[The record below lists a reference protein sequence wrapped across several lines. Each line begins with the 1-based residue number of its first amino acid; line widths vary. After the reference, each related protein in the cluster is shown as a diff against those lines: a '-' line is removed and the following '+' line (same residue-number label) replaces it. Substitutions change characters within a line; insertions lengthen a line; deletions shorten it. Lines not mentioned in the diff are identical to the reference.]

1 MDMIDRLTEKEMSV
15 AVDLINKGLN
25 RAAGSLKMILNS
37 AIEVSN
43 IDFEVQVLNDEP
55 QYSTKEDD
63 NSIHIL
69 RTELAGEMKG
79 VCHLVFTSEE
89 VNKIYHKCLPK
100 SVIESD
106 KEDSQVMRLEL
117 LKEIDNIMAASVI
130 TEFANGLDVG
140 IYGNVPSLHV
150 MEASEV
156 NKYIHAE
163 SLTFSPLIHFS
174 SVFLTD
180 DIDIKSDFVWLLEEA
195 FINKIKN
202 LALNN

>member
-1 MDMIDRLTEKEMSV
+1 MIDKLTEKEMSV
-15 AVDLINKGLN
+15 AVELVNKGLN
-25 RAAGSLKMILNS
+25 RAAVSLKMILNS
-37 AIEVSN
+37 SIEVSN
-43 IDFEVQVLNDEP
+43 IDFDIQVLNDEP
-55 QYSTKEDD
+55 QYSSKED
-63 NSIHIL
+63 SEIHIL

-89 VNKIYHKCLPK
+89 VNKIYHKCLPE
-100 SVIESD
+100 SVINSD

-156 NKYIHAE
+156 NKYIHME
-163 SLTFSPLIHFS
+163 SMKLSPLIQFS
-174 SVFLTD
+174 SVFHTD
-180 DIDIKSDFVWLLEEA
+180 DVDIKSDFVWLLEEA